1 MFNEEAF
8 RPPLI
13 PKCGSCVL
21 AVANKKRAAVKMI
34 IFFIKLF

>member
-1 MFNEEAF
+1 MFNEPAF
-8 RPPLI
+8 TPPFT

-21 AVANKKRAAVKMI
+21 AVANKKRAAVKKI